1 MKLTACQSISPYLLP
16 DSKAIVCPVKMPL
29 FGQKQML
36 CGNKPTDGDY
46 LKLTASEK
54 EEFCSREPL
63 VVPYVKRMIGSD
75 EMLNGG
81 ERWCLWL
88 VDAPKEI
95 LELPLVAERVKARR
109 AFLLASRAQA
119 TRSYANNAHLFRQIV
134 YPCDCLAVSKFLPDT
149 RRNVVAMKISKDTV
163 VLNSVQLIRDAD
175 CIDFSILSSRMHSI
189 WTRFVC
195 GRHEVDVRYSID
207 LCWNTFPWPKLRDG
221 LKQEFKRISDQI
233 ESARTECGMTLSQ
246 MYRIDAMPDALK
258 NAHQNLDRLVDV
270 LYNPDGFAAD
280 RERLECLL
288 RMYEEKTSRISVDI
302 GQWC

>member
-1 MKLTACQSISPYLLP
+1 MKQTVCQNISPYLLP

-63 VVPYVKRMIGSD
+63 AASYVKRMMGSN

-95 LELPLVAERVKARR
+95 LELPLVAERVEARR

-119 TRSYANNAHLFRQIV
+119 TRSYAINAHLFRQIV
-134 YPCDCLAVSKFLPDT
+134 HPCDCLAVSKFLPDT
-149 RRNVVAMKISKDTV
+149 RRNVVAMKISNDTV
-163 VLNSVQLIRDAD
+163 VLNSVQLIRDSD

-195 GRHEVDVRYSID
+195 GRHEVDVRYSIN
-207 LCWNTFPWPKLRDG
+207 LCWNTFPWPKSRDG
-221 LKQEFKRISDQI
+221 LKQRLKRITDQI
-233 ESARTECGMTLSQ
+233 ESARKECRMTLSE

-258 NAHQNLDRLVDV
+258 ATHQELDLLVDRM
-270 LYNPDGFAAD
+270 YNPNGFTSD
-280 RERLECLL
+280 KERLECLL
-288 RMYEEKTSRISVDI
+288 RMYEEKTSRKSVNI
-302 GQWC
+302 GQWY